1 MGVIMVGQGP
11 ARRFTL
17 GKVPPRPSRRQGF
30 CAQNGYAWFMNEHD
44 ELEPTVAIPRVEVP
58 AGSAPAYLPPQPIP
72 PQPAILPRRVPLQTT
87 TVVPP
92 RPAFIFGNPFTY
104 VTRRFLAFALDL
116 LVVTSVATMLLYGL
130 IAINPFTGLPNNS
143 EGGFDATLGMGFAI
157 AFIYLWLFEA
167 VLGTTLGKLA
177 FSLHVYAPKHR
188 FVGFARAFVR
198 NLLRPVDFLV
208 IGWVLA
214 LMPGHRRLG
223 DLFGGTVVAHSPL
236 RAFSPLVGWL
246 LLIGLGAV
254 PFLVAG
260 GTVTVLAVGT
270 AFIEFIPPLIARGVH
285 AALVLLSS
293 FGTPALHPAVTSPA
307 ATAPAPAVT
316 PAPLPSV
323 SAPVPVTTG

>member
-1 MGVIMVGQGP
+1 
-11 ARRFTL
+11 
-17 GKVPPRPSRRQGF
+17 
-30 CAQNGYAWFMNEHD
+30 MNEHD
-44 ELEPTVAIPRVEVP
+44 GLEPTVAIPRVEVP
-58 AGSAPAYLPPQPIP
+58 PAAAAPEYLPVQPIP
-72 PQPAILPRRVPLQTT
+72 PQPTSLPRGIPLQTAAA
-87 TVVPP
+87 VAA
-92 RPAFIFGNPFTY
+92 RPAYVFGNPFTY

-116 LVVTSVATMLLYGL
+116 VIVTSVSTMLLYGL

-143 EGGFDATLGMGFAI
+143 EGGFDATLGMGIGI
-157 AFIYLWLFEA
+157 AAIYLWLFEA

-208 IGWVLA
+208 IGWILA

-246 LLIGLGAV
+246 LLIGLGAM

-260 GTVTVLAVGT
+260 GTVTVLAVGA
-270 AFIEFIPPLIARGVH
+270 AFVEFVPPLIARGMH
-285 AALVLLSS
+285 AVLVLLNS
-293 FGTPALHPAVTSPA
+293 FGAPAIHPA
-307 ATAPAPAVT
+307 ATVPDATVTPVPTPAISAPA
-316 PAPLPSV
+316 
-323 SAPVPVTTG
+323 PVTTG

>member
-1 MGVIMVGQGP
+1 MGVNMVGQSP
-11 ARRFTL
+11 VRRFTFA
-17 GKVPPRPSRRQGF
+17 KVPSRPSRRQGF
-30 CAQNGYAWFMNEHD
+30 CDQNGYAWFMNEHD
-44 ELEPTVAIPRVEVP
+44 GLEPTVAFPRVEVP
-58 AGSAPAYLPPQPIP
+58 AGGTVPPAYLPPQPIP
-72 PQPAILPRRVPLQTT
+72 PQPTILPRRVPLQTT

-92 RPAFIFGNPFTY
+92 RPAYVFGNPFTY

-116 LVVTSVATMLLYGL
+116 LVVTSVATMLLYAL

-208 IGWVLA
+208 VGWILA

-223 DLFGGTVVAHSPL
+223 DLFSGTVVAHSPL

-270 AFIEFIPPLIARGVH
+270 AFIEFVPPLIARGVH

-293 FGTPALHPAVTSPA
+293 FGTPA
-307 ATAPAPAVT
+307 ATIT
-316 PAPLPSV
+316 PAPVPSV